1 MGDMKSTGKHTGRLQ
16 TCGLSLRY
24 VFHMVEVFV
33 IVFVTAIFVSYVS
46 AVQVKEKLNLHLC
59 EKMILNVSM
68 NISLLICSTYIHCHN
83 TVKDWL

>member
-1 MGDMKSTGKHTGRLQ
+1 
-16 TCGLSLRY
+16 
-24 VFHMVEVFV
+24 MVGVFV

-68 NISLLICSTYIHCHN
+68 NVSLLICSTYIF
-83 TVKDWL
+83 TVIILPKIGYKTGYKNMAI

>member
-1 MGDMKSTGKHTGRLQ
+1 
-16 TCGLSLRY
+16 
-24 VFHMVEVFV
+24 MVEVFV

-68 NISLLICSTYIHCHN
+68 NVPLLICSTYIF
-83 TVKDWL
+83 TVIILPKIGFKTGYKNMAI